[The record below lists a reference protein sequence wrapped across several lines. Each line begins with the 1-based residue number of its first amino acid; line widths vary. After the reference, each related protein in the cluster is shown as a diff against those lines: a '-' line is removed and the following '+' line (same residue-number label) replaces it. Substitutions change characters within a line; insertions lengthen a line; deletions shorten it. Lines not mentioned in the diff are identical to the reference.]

1 MYLSG
6 LKLNQPIKG
15 FKKLDLRGL
24 GSVVLLAGKNGSGK
38 SRLLKLLTQ
47 YQKVQDKNQKGE
59 YLSDEEKE
67 ILDYVQPELMGKD
80 GQKIEIKEYTK
91 INFLNYSQYDVPLQ
105 SPDRFPTYVIS
116 KAKDNLAK
124 CDFEESALDAL
135 LYLKYLIKHYR
146 YDPDSDEENDL
157 NALNELLEALL
168 GQQLTSLD
176 GEPSMF
182 GLPLNEMQLSP
193 GQQYLLRMCIALHCN
208 KVKNNS
214 ILLLD
219 EPETHLHPDALLNL
233 IYQLQ
238 TRFQLDQIWIATH
251 SVALL
256 SRFNTSDIWHMTE
269 QTAKKLGS
277 KSGPLMESLLGELSQ
292 RVQLQD
298 FIGAP
303 VSFACNEFAYECLW
317 EPPTVPY
324 KRGDPQV
331 TTTLKAV
338 LDDPSTQHEEVLQT
352 GTTVVVDFGVG
363 QGRFLE
369 GVGMDHREQ
378 LSRLDYY
385 AYDKFDTDKETC
397 QAIMCKYNIDK
408 TRYYNYS
415 DIQALREELKIKGGA
430 THVLMINVLHEI
442 PPKEW
447 PETFATIAS
456 FLRNDGKL
464 ILVETEELRYGE
476 KPYMDGFLV
485 VQEPA
490 VKLLLNEI
498 DVRCDHCEHP
508 YERVVRYQIPK
519 KMLLNVDSASV
530 DAAVEE
536 IGRISLEKI
545 YQLRR
550 ENNRSKQWL
559 LGVQLAFWTHQ
570 YANVQLFL
578 HSPMEEQKFNAK
590 NA

>member
-47 YQKVQDKNQKGE
+47 YQKVQHKNQKGE

-116 KAKDNLAK
+116 KAKENLAK

>member
-116 KAKDNLAK
+116 KAKENLAK

-168 GQQLTSLD
+168 GQQLNSLD

>member
-24 GSVVLLAGKNGSGK
+24 GSVVFLAGKNGSGK

-116 KAKDNLAK
+116 KAKENLAK

>member
-91 INFLNYSQYDVPLQ
+91 INFLNYSQYGVPLQ

-116 KAKDNLAK
+116 KAKENLAK

-317 EPPTVPY
+317 DPPTVPY

>member
-24 GSVVLLAGKNGSGK
+24 GSVVFLAGKNGSGK

-116 KAKDNLAK
+116 KAKENLAK

-550 ENNRSKQWL
+550 ENNRSSS
-559 LGVQLAFWTHQ
+559 G
-570 YANVQLFL
+570 Y
-578 HSPMEEQKFNAK
+578 
-590 NA
+590 

>member
-116 KAKDNLAK
+116 KAKENLAK

-447 PETFATIAS
+447 PETFATMAS

-545 YQLRR
+545 SQLRR
-550 ENNRSKQWL
+550 QNTRSKQWL

>member
-116 KAKDNLAK
+116 KAKENLAK

-519 KMLLNVDSASV
+519 KVLLNVDSASV

-570 YANVQLFL
+570 YANVQLFF